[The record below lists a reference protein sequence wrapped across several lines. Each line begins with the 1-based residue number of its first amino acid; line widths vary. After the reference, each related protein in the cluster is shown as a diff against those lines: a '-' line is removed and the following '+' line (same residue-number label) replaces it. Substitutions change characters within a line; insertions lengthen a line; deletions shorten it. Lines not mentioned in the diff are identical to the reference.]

1 MLRSLKVAKVVWT
14 LFLYTVCAERKTW
27 SGQYLWLSSCN
38 AWLRAGVDAGE
49 ALALALALAF
59 AVPCSYGTIM
69 SVHKISLSA
78 STSRVGGGS
87 RVCWRARAGEAVAL

>member
-1 MLRSLKVAKVVWT
+1 MLRSLEAAKVVWT
-14 LFLYTVCAERKTW
+14 LFLYTVCAERTTW

-49 ALALALALAF
+49 VLALAL
-59 AVPCSYGTIM
+59 AVPCSYGTIIPLYQFR
-69 SVHKISLSA
+69 KIGRRA
-78 STSRVGGGS
+78 STGWVGGGS